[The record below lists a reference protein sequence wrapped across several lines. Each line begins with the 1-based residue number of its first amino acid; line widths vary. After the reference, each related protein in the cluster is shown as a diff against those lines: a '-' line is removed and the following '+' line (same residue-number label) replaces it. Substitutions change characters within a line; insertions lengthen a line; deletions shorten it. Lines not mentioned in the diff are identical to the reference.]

1 MSGKYTILAK
11 NYDYMFW
18 MCSDCTNSLLEALI
32 WLIKA
37 YRKYDYVQLEI
48 RK

>member
-1 MSGKYTILAK
+1 MGGKYSILAK
-11 NYDYMFW
+11 NYGYMYW
-18 MCSDCTNSLLEALI
+18 NCSDCTNSLLEALI

-37 YRKYDYVQLEI
+37 HRKYDYVQLEI